1 MTLCSSGPCA
11 FATSDGRTQLVSL
24 VPLGS
29 TSVATDNLMFSL
41 VFRLLIAPVGILW
54 MMFLMRDPAFD
65 AMAVF
70 DLLGRLVMYGRLMAE
85 L

>member
-1 MTLCSSGPCA
+1 
-11 FATSDGRTQLVSL
+11 
-24 VPLGS
+24 
-29 TSVATDNLMFSL
+29 
-41 VFRLLIAPVGILW
+41 
-54 MMFLMRDPAFD
+54 MRDPAFD

>member
-1 MTLCSSGPCA
+1 MTLYSSGPCA
-11 FATSDGRTQLVSL
+11 FATSDGRTELVS
-24 VPLGS
+24 LGS

-41 VFRLLIAPVGILW
+41 VFGLLIAPVGILW